1 MKKLLFLMLLIIVTL
16 SSCEK
21 EDPIVTSITLDKAT
35 LELKVGETYDFKV
48 THNPPEAKAP
58 IYKWTVSK
66 YNPNIGGATA
76 IDVAKIDQS
85 GHFQA
90 LNVGET
96 YVVVLT
102 TDAID
107 PVTGD
112 YFAQACRVT
121 VKPVEADGIT
131 LDKSELTLDPNK
143 KETISCTII
152 PENTTNKN
160 VYWESS
166 DTKVVTVQSKGDNSN
181 QVELT
186 AIGAGEATVTVHL
199 DGNSNITAACKVKV
213 NPAKVEGISFS
224 EKEKTIMLGESF
236 KLLPVFT
243 PSYATNKNVTYSSS
257 DENIAIVDNEGNVKT
272 VHFGECIIKA
282 TTEDGGFEA
291 ECKVIVKPIALEGI
305 SFKESGYAIE
315 DGGSLQLELQYYPEN
330 ASNKEIVWSSSN
342 TNVATVDENGIV
354 KGYNK
359 GNTTI
364 TATSV
369 DGGHTASCNVK
380 VVDISNFMYVYFSS
394 SSTVNINGYITG
406 NISCVI
412 RNNSSNSVKLTRF
425 YVVDSSTN
433 KIVAQTTDESLLGTI
448 FRPKESVG
456 LSGRFNSVFE
466 PIFVWEME
474 YKGQKYETYQKFGT
488 GLKSSNKI
496 ETKGELSNMTKLY
509 KY

>member
-1 MKKLLFLMLLIIVTL
+1 MSLIWVAL

-21 EDPIVTSITLDKAT
+21 EDPVVTSIALDKSE

-48 THNPPEAKAP
+48 SHNPPDAKTPA
-58 IYKWTVSK
+58 YEWSVSR
-66 YNPNIGGATA
+66 YYPLWGGGQGV
-76 IDVAKIDQS
+76 DVAIIDQS
-85 GHFQA
+85 GHFEA
-90 LNVGET
+90 INVGET
-96 YVVVLT
+96 YVTVIT
-102 TDAID
+102 TDIVD
-107 PVTGD
+107 PITSKR
-112 YFAQACRVT
+112 FSQECKVT
-121 VKPVEADGIT
+121 VKPIDAEGLK
-131 LDKSELTLDPNK
+131 LDKTDLTLDPGKN
-143 KETISCTII
+143 ETLTCTIS
-152 PENTTNKN
+152 PENATNKSL
-160 VYWESS
+160 YWKTSNS
-166 DTKVVTVQSKGDNSN
+166 NVVTVSPKGDNSN
-181 QVELT
+181 QCELT
-186 AIGAGEATVTVHL
+186 ATGAGEAVITVAL
-199 DGNSNITAACKVKV
+199 SNNSQLSATCKVKV
-213 NPAKVEGISFS
+213 NAAKLEGLSLS
-224 EKEKTIMLGESF
+224 EKEKTVIQGESF
-236 KLLPVFT
+236 KLTPVFT
-243 PSYATNKNVTYSSS
+243 PEYATNKNVKWYSS
-257 DENIAIVDNEGNVKT
+257 DENIATVDNNGNVKT
-272 VHFGECIIKA
+272 VHFGECVIKVKS
-282 TTEDGGFEA
+282 EDGGFEA

-425 YVVDSSTN
+425 YVIDSSTN